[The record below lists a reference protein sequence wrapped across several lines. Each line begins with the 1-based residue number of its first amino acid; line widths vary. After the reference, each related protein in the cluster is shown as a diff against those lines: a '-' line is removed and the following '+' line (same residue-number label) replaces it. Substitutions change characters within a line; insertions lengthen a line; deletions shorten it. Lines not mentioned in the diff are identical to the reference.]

1 LITAKARI
9 GHRGD
14 ILTLDSS
21 MLFFVSGGTDGFL
34 SVWNMFTGVM
44 KHALDLPKPSKMA
57 KAEKP
62 VVGRMTAR

>member
-1 LITAKARI
+1 
-9 GHRGD
+9 
-14 ILTLDSS
+14 

-44 KHALDLPKPSKMA
+44 KHAIDMPKPSQMV

-62 VVGRMTAR
+62 RVGRISIR

>member
-21 MLFFVSGGTDGFL
+21 ILFFVSGGTDGFL

-44 KHALDLPKPSKMA
+44 KHALDLPEPSKMA
-57 KAEKP
+57 KAVKP
-62 VVGRMTAR
+62 VLRRMTAR

>member
-1 LITAKARI
+1 LVTAKARI

-14 ILTLDSS
+14 ILALDSS

-44 KHALDLPKPSKMA
+44 KHAIDMPKPSQMV
-57 KAEKP
+57 KA
-62 VVGRMTAR
+62 